1 MDSVIRTSRW
11 PLVMIVLVALI
22 ISSLACD
29 ININI
34 PTQSP
39 PSDPGNQADPQQ
51 DALPSDPGSQTD
63 SQPDQPPADLPVPT
77 CDSLTFDPQILGVGV
92 VAEVIP
98 EVPPGDMPPASPE
111 HMRYTLTGY
120 SVGVSNFEAYIELF
134 SVPAYISGAAYVSD
148 MKDTLRQIIINRPAA
163 PSGQVWIPSIF
174 NAGEMMST
182 AFEYLS
188 FANGDGIRYLT
199 QYGQSYWEIN
209 NQYLLYTFQGLTA
222 GDECWVSVIFPV
234 NHYSLPDVGDVPAG
248 DPDAYYTGIETSLGA
263 EHPDSFNPSL
273 LLLDEL
279 IRSIVVQ

>member
-1 MDSVIRTSRW
+1 MGSVIRSTRW
-11 PLVMIVLVALI
+11 PLVMIVMLSLI

-34 PTQSP
+34 PTESP
-39 PSDPGNQADPQQ
+39 PSDTG
-51 DALPSDPGSQTD
+51 DAGDQGDTGDPGDQGDT
-63 SQPDQPPADLPVPT
+63 QQDQPPADLPTPT

-92 VAEVIP
+92 VTEVIP

-120 SVGVSNFEAYIELF
+120 PVGLSVFDAYIELF
-134 SVPAYISGAAYVSD
+134 SVPAYISGAPYVSD
-148 MKDTLRQIIINRPAA
+148 LRDTLRQIIINRPPA
-163 PSGQVWIPSIF
+163 PSGQVWIPSIY

-199 QYGQSYWEIN
+199 QYGQAYTEVN
-209 NQYLLYTFQGLTA
+209 NEYLLYTYQGLTS

-234 NHYSLPDVGDVPAG
+234 NHSSLPDVGGIPSG
-248 DPDAYYTGIETSLGA
+248 DPDAYYAGIEASLGA

-273 LLLDEL
+273 LLLDAL
-279 IRSIVVQ
+279 IQSIVVN